1 MTPIRIRQLTSQALG
16 EASVVSSVTTLGRHR
31 AATANTNPLSVVSKA
46 VSSNA
51 GTVGRQA
58 AVIAAASGLILSIGL
73 PAQASETG
81 RVTSDASASVQVAP
95 LSITAPATA
104 SVSFDRPAVSS
115 APAFFPPAVVPV
127 APAARV
133 AAAADTVAAVAP
145 AATAVAVAPVAAAQ
159 PVVAAQPVAAAK
171 VEAPA
176 PAAPVVGS
184 GHSGV
189 AAAAYGGL
197 GHPYVW
203 GGTTPSG
210 WDCSG
215 FVQWAYAQ
223 AGISIPRTNQW
234 NGMVQT
240 SNPQPGDLVVQNGG
254 VHVGI
259 YVGNGMVISA
269 LNPSDG
275 TVLLPATA
283 TGTSVFYTL
292 P

>member
-1 MTPIRIRQLTSQALG
+1 M
-16 EASVVSSVTTLGRHR
+16 SSINTLGRHR
-31 AATANTNPLSVVSKA
+31 AATATTNPLSAVSKA

-104 SVSFDRPAVSS
+104 SVSFARPAVSS
-115 APAFFPPAVVPV
+115 TPAVVPV
-127 APAARV
+127 APVATV
-133 AAAADTVAAVAP
+133 AAAADNVAAVAP
-145 AATAVAVAPVAAAQ
+145 TAPAAPVAAVVVA
-159 PVVAAQPVAAAK
+159 PTATVAAQPAAAAK
-171 VEAPA
+171 VQAPA
-176 PAAPVVGS
+176 PAAPAVGS

-189 AAAAYGGL
+189 AAAAYGGI

-203 GGTTPSG
+203 GGNTPSG

-223 AGISIPRTNQW
+223 AGISLPRTNQW

>member
-1 MTPIRIRQLTSQALG
+1 MAT
-16 EASVVSSVTTLGRHR
+16 VSK
-31 AATANTNPLSVVSKA
+31 NPLSAISKA

-81 RVTSDASASVQVAP
+81 RVTTDAPAAVQVAP

-104 SVSFDRPAVSS
+104 AVSFDRPAVSS
-115 APAFFPPAVVPV
+115 TPAPV
-127 APAARV
+127 V
-133 AAAADTVAAVAP
+133 AAAAPIAAVAP
-145 AATAVAVAPVAAAQ
+145 LAEAADQVTAAQNTAAEAVA
-159 PVVAAQPVAAAK
+159 K
-171 VEAPA
+171 TEAV
-176 PAAPVVGS
+176 AAPVVGS
-184 GHSGV
+184 GHAGV
-189 AAAAYGGL
+189 AAAAYAGI

-203 GGTTPSG
+203 GGTSTSG

-223 AGISIPRTNQW
+223 AGISVPRTNQW
-234 NGMVQT
+234 SGMVQT

-269 LNPSDG
+269 LNPSVG

-283 TGTSVFYTL
+283 T
-292 P
+292 